1 MKRRDFFLKSA
12 GVGLG
17 LGAAMSLGN
26 FRTLT
31 AGPSA
36 FALPDMAA
44 VRGGEPDVMFDRA
57 IAALGGMGQFVK
69 KGQKVVVK
77 PNIGWDVPPERAA
90 NTNPLLIKRIV
101 QHCFQAGAKEVLVF
115 DNTCDAWTKCYRDS
129 GIEKYVKSAG
139 GKMVPGNTEGFYQE
153 IELAQGKRLKKVK
166 VHELVL
172 DADVFIDVPVL
183 KSHDAA
189 KLTISMKNLMGVIW
203 DRRYWHRNDLNQC
216 IADYATYSRKPDLVV
231 VDAYNVMMKNGPRGV
246 SKSDVIKMKAQ
257 IVTTDMVAA
266 DAAAAKMF
274 GVDPASIRYIRLA
287 HEMHAGNMDLSKL
300 NISRIKI

>member
-17 LGAAMSLGN
+17 AVMSLGSYK
-26 FRTLT
+26 TLT

-57 IAALGGMGQFVK
+57 IAAMGGMEHFVK

-90 NTNPLLIKRIV
+90 TTNPLLIKRIV
-101 QHCFQAGAKEVLVF
+101 QHCYQAGAKEVLVF
-115 DNTCDAWTKCYRDS
+115 DNTCDTWTKCYKDS
-129 GIEKYVKSAG
+129 GIEKYVKSAR
-139 GKMVPGNTEGFYQE
+139 GKMVPGNTEGYYQE
-153 IELAQGKRLKKVK
+153 IELARGKRLKKVK

-172 DADVFIDVPVL
+172 DSDVFINVPIL

-246 SKSDVIKMKAQ
+246 SKSDVVKMKAQ

-266 DAAAAKMF
+266 DAAAAKIF

-287 HEMHAGNMDLSKL
+287 HEMHAGNIDLSKL

>member
-17 LGAAMSLGN
+17 LGAAMSLGS
-26 FRTLT
+26 FKTLT

-57 IAALGGMGQFVK
+57 IAAMGGMGHFVK

-101 QHCFQAGAKEVLVF
+101 QHCYQAGAKEVLAF
-115 DNTCDAWTKCYRDS
+115 DNTCDAWTKCYKDS

-153 IELAQGKRLKKVK
+153 IELTQGKRLKKVK

-246 SKSDVIKMKAQ
+246 SKSDVVKMKAQ

-274 GVDPASIRYIRLA
+274 GVDPASVRYIRLA